1 MTETEKIFDLK
12 IHSFIKSPCKFP
24 AITLF
29 IKKTPN
35 TAAAETNSSLIDA
48 ANAI

>member
-35 TAAAETNSSLIDA
+35 IATAETNSSLIDA